1 MKNFNFKNAFEALAV
16 IGMFTTMFTLVYVFL
31 PRWVFGTA
39 LAVFILFCFYLVGRK
54 KQHYWIYF
62 IFRRNGNNVIGVV
75 ETTGD
80 YVLVPD
86 KAVDEYEQLIG
97 FNVYEI
103 SKEQFKSLYKALSEE
118 SVNQT
123 ATNVKI

>member
-1 MKNFNFKNAFEALAV
+1 M
-16 IGMFTTMFTLVYVFL
+16 
-31 PRWVFGTA
+31 
-39 LAVFILFCFYLVGRK
+39 FCFYLVGRK

-103 SKEQFKSLYKALSEE
+103 SKEQFKSLYNALSEE